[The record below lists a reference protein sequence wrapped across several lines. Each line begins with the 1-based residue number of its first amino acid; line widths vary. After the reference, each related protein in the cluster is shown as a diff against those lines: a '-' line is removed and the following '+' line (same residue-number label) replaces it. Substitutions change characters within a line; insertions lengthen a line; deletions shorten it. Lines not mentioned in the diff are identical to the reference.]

1 MKNSFLTAVPHE
13 LRTPLSSILGCAVSL
28 GQRQGLGLSDEDV
41 DDLTGRLE
49 SNARKLTRLVSD
61 LLDLDRLAQGVIEP
75 RPVATDVADLARV
88 VVAETRAAERGHVH
102 IAAAPTMV

>member
-1 MKNSFLTAVPHE
+1 MRSLVDGMPSSYTREMSVAGASRKLRKQAQLEREAAEHLRQADEVKNSFLTAVSHE

-49 SNARKLTRLVSD
+49 SNARKLTR
-61 LLDLDRLAQGVIEP
+61 
-75 RPVATDVADLARV
+75 
-88 VVAETRAAERGHVH
+88 
-102 IAAAPTMV
+102 